1 MPRLSDFAS
10 VIYYPDIKKE
20 DDGMNLYQKEKAR
33 IRIGYHYFI
42 MAACMYFF
50 FMQVQSETS
59 MQISAMN
66 DGMGVGDSVILAPDS
81 PVSFGHSAFWIG
93 IVLEMFYLNRRL
105 FWIRERG
112 RLTFLL
118 RKYDTLPVS
127 RRDLYIAKA
136 KVMLKAYAI
145 YLIAFLIIYYEIIL
159 SNYLSNALWLE
170 PIPWILLCFIL
181 GFLIILALLG
191 MDWLQDRRTG
201 S

>member
-1 MPRLSDFAS
+1 
-10 VIYYPDIKKE
+10 
-20 DDGMNLYQKEKAR
+20 MNLYQKEKAR

-66 DGMGVGDSVILAPDS
+66 AGMGVGDSVILAPDS

-93 IVLEMFYLNRRL
+93 IVLEMFYLNRRI

-127 RRDLYIAKA
+127 RRDLYIAKE
-136 KVMLKAYAI
+136 KVMLKA
-145 YLIAFLIIYYEIIL
+145 
-159 SNYLSNALWLE
+159 
-170 PIPWILLCFIL
+170 
-181 GFLIILALLG
+181 
-191 MDWLQDRRTG
+191 
-201 S
+201 